1 MMHSLLARQIEQ
13 CTSPDGQLDTDKLI
27 ALVSSAYS
35 DDSRARDRLE
45 RSIRLMSEEM
55 AELNSQI
62 ALEARQTV
70 NNFILKTREPL
81 LAVDSRGAVTLANAA
96 AAWNLGAAEPV
107 DLIGRQAEDFI
118 PGSLATAYVPS
129 EVIAKRLDG
138 TTFPASVTVSV
149 GKVDGE
155 NFRLVSIRDESER
168 QARELA
174 LKQAKEAAENA
185 NEAKSS
191 FLAMMSHEL
200 RTPLNALLGS
210 AELLARTP
218 LDEKQAGYLRMFNQA
233 GRLIMAQV
241 NDVLDY
247 SKIEAGQLE
256 IEAHPTSLQ
265 DLAAEVGAMWS
276 DPARLKGIDLTVDTG
291 GLDSDMVLGDPTRL
305 RQIIFNLVSNAVKF
319 TTRGGVSIN
328 LSSKTEQGVCQL
340 RIDVADTGIGIP
352 PERLESIFS
361 PFVQADSSI
370 TRQYGGTGLGLAI
383 ARSLATQMDGDL
395 TLVSRIGRGSTF
407 TFSAR
412 LAATVLDPAERQA
425 AAHEE
430 DEAPELRVL
439 AVDDN
444 ELNRRILGAMLEMWP
459 VEVSWATNGVE
470 ALDLLG
476 KSPFDVV
483 LMDAQMPVMDG
494 LTATRRLR
502 AIEGPNRTV
511 PVVAL
516 TANVGAADRNACLEA
531 GMTDFVAK
539 PISAESLMGAL
550 VRAAN
555 HPTAVHAAAE

>member
-1 MMHSLLARQIEQ
+1 
-13 CTSPDGQLDTDKLI
+13 
-27 ALVSSAYS
+27 
-35 DDSRARDRLE
+35 
-45 RSIRLMSEEM
+45 
-55 AELNSQI
+55 
-62 ALEARQTV
+62 
-70 NNFILKTREPL
+70 
-81 LAVDSRGAVTLANAA
+81 VTLANAA
-96 AAWNLGAAEPV
+96 ATRTLGFAREA
-107 DLIGRQAEDFI
+107 DLQGQQAERFI
-118 PGSLATAYVPS
+118 PGSLATAQLAR
-129 EVIAKRLDG
+129 EVTATRLDG
-138 TTFPASVTVSV
+138 TRFPASVTVSV
-149 GKVDGE
+149 GKVDGRS
-155 NFRLVSIRDESER
+155 FRLVSIRDESER
-168 QARELA
+168 QARELT
-174 LKQAKEAAENA
+174 LKLAKEAAENA

-265 DLAAEVGAMWS
+265 DLAAEVGGMWS
-276 DPARLKGIDLTVDTG
+276 DPARLKGIDLSVDTH

-319 TTRGGVSIN
+319 TTRGGVAIT
-328 LSSKTEQGVCQL
+328 LSSTTEHGLCHL
-340 RIDVADTGIGIP
+340 KIDVADTGIGIP
-352 PERLESIFS
+352 RERLDSIFS

-395 TLVSRIGRGSTF
+395 TLVSRVGSGSTF

-425 AAHEE
+425 AAHQE

-444 ELNRRILGAMLEMWP
+444 ELNRQILGAMLEMWP

-476 KSPFDVV
+476 KAPFDVV
-483 LMDAQMPVMDG
+483 LMDAQMPLMDG

-502 AIEGPNRTV
+502 AAEGLNRTV

-516 TANVGAADRNACLEA
+516 TANAGAADRTACLEA

-539 PISAESLMGAL
+539 PISAKSLMGAL
-550 VRAAN
+550 VRAAD
-555 HPTAVHAAAE
+555 HPTAAQTAAE

>member
-1 MMHSLLARQIEQ
+1 MHSLLARQIEQ
-13 CTSPDGQLDTDKLI
+13 CTGPDGQLDTGKLI
-27 ALVSSAYS
+27 ALVSSAYT

-62 ALEARQTV
+62 ALEARQTLD
-70 NNFILKTREPL
+70 NFILETREPL
-81 LAVDSRGAVTLANAA
+81 LAVNSRGAVSLANSAA
-96 AAWNLGAAEPV
+96 ARNLGAAEPAE
-107 DLIGRQAEDFI
+107 LIGRQAEDFI
-118 PGSLATAYVPS
+118 PDSLATAHPAS
-129 EVIAKRLDG
+129 EVTANRLDG
-138 TTFPASVTVSV
+138 STFPASVTVSV

-155 NFRLVSIRDESER
+155 SFRLVSIRDESER

-210 AELLARTP
+210 AELLAKTP
-218 LDEKQAGYLRMFNQA
+218 LNEKQAGYLRMFNQA

-256 IEAHPTSLQ
+256 IEAHPTSLH

-291 GLDSDMVLGDPTRL
+291 GLDADMVLGDPTRL

-319 TTRGGVSIN
+319 TTRGGVAIT
-328 LSSKTEQGVCQL
+328 LSSTTEQGVCNL

-352 PERLESIFS
+352 QERLDSIFS
-361 PFVQADSSI
+361 PFVQADSTI

-383 ARSLATQMDGDL
+383 ARSLANQMDGDL
-395 TLVSRIGRGSTF
+395 ALVSTVGGGSTF

-412 LAATVLDPAERQA
+412 LAATVHDPAEHQA
-425 AAHEE
+425 AASE
-430 DEAPELRVL
+430 DDVAPQLRVL

-444 ELNRRILGAMLEMWP
+444 ELNRQILGAMLEMWP
-459 VEVSWATNGVE
+459 VDVSWATNGVE

-502 AIEGPNRTV
+502 AAEGLNRTV

-555 HPTAVHAAAE
+555 HQTAAHAAAE